1 MVLVFASIVAHQ
13 RTNSSFAQAIDI
25 SKKRLYPTSRG
36 NFRNSY
42 SGCNNCLP
50 NSDPAEPGY
59 GPGTDKLYHFIAF
72 ATLVF
77 PCSLLFARTLIWV
90 LPAALLFGG
99 AIELIQPYVG
109 RGGELADLV
118 ADALSVFV
126 GAAHGLTLRAI
137 VSRPATTSAPSVWW
151 VRIFQ

>member
-1 MVLVFASIVAHQ
+1 MPKQSTNQRNTFARRAAAI
-13 RTNSSFAQAIDI
+13 FATAILAAAI
-25 SKKRLYPTSRG
+25 A
-36 NFRNSY
+36 
-42 SGCNNCLP
+42 CLTLTP
-50 NSDPAEPGY
+50 QNLDMSLGS
-59 GPGTDKLYHFIAF
+59 DKLYHFIAF

-137 VSRPATTSAPSVWW
+137 VTRRASTSAPSVWW
-151 VRIFQ
+151 IRIFQ